1 MVRSFI
7 MQEQIR
13 MAARVRACNYVNLR
27 LVGIIELLLKIATCT
42 AQLRMDVGHKPLLLS
57 MY

>member
-13 MAARVRACNYVNLR
+13 MVARVRACNYVNLR
-27 LVGIIELLLKIATCT
+27 LVGIIELLLKIVTRT